1 MDRRNHKSLEEVH
14 GTIET
19 SGKTSG
25 WKKLLAFLGPAYL
38 VSVGYMDPGNW
49 ATDIAGGSQFGYKL
63 IWVLLMSNIMAL
75 LLQSLCARL
84 GVVRGRDLAQAS
96 REAYNPYVNFILYI
110 LAEIAIVACDLAEVI
125 GMAIGL
131 NLLFGLPMIW
141 GVSITALDTFLL
153 LFLLNKGMRK
163 MEVFIIGLIFII
175 GGSFVVEM
183 FFAKPDMGDLMAGFI
198 PSLPNSAALYIA
210 IGIIGATVMPHNLY
224 LHSSLVQS
232 RKIERTKKGI
242 KQALKFNFIDSAIA
256 LNLAFFVNAAILI
269 LAAAVFH
276 KNGMFEVAEIQ
287 DAHALLAPLLGSN
300 IAPTFFAIALI
311 AAGQSST
318 LTGTLAGQIVME
330 GHLNL
335 RIQPWVRRLITRML
349 AIIPAI
355 FTVIYFG
362 ESGTGRLLV
371 LSQVVLSL
379 QLGFAIIPL
388 IHFVSSKKLMGEFSI
403 KWPMRIASWLV
414 TLIIVAL
421 NGKLVFDE
429 INGWLETAD
438 HPIYIWIFVIP
449 IAIGAA
455 ILLIYITVKSTTKDI
470 AADKRKMVPHILNVK
485 IDELAKPL
493 SYKKIAVPV
502 DFSTSDEKSIS
513 AALQLGGKEAEYT
526 LIHIVETPGAMI
538 YGEEIDDY
546 ETESDEAFLNQ
557 YKEKLEEKGYKVHV
571 KLGFGAP
578 KKSIPKIVNA
588 GDFDIL
594 ILGGH
599 GHSGIKDLLF
609 GTTVDTVRH
618 KVNIPIFIV

>member
-1 MDRRNHKSLEEVH
+1 
-14 GTIET
+14 
-19 SGKTSG
+19 
-25 WKKLLAFLGPAYL
+25 
-38 VSVGYMDPGNW
+38 MDPGNW

-96 REAYNPYVNFILYI
+96 REAYNPFVNFVLYI
-110 LAEIAIVACDLAEVI
+110 LAEIAIIACDLAEVI

-131 NLLFGLPMIW
+131 NLLFGLPMVW
-141 GVSITALDTFLL
+141 GVTITALDTFLL

-183 FFAKPDMGDLMAGFI
+183 FFAKPDMGELMAGFI
-198 PSLPNSAALYIA
+198 PSLPDSTALYIA

-287 DAHALLAPLLGSN
+287 DAHALLEPLLGSSL
-300 IAPTFFAIALI
+300 APTFFAIALI

-349 AIIPAI
+349 AIIPAL

-362 ESGTGRLLV
+362 ESGTGRLLI

-388 IHFVSSKKLMGEFSI
+388 IHFVSSKKLMNGFEI
-403 KWPMRIASWLV
+403 KLPLRIASWLI
-414 TLIIVAL
+414 TIIIVGL
-421 NGKLVFDE
+421 NAKLVYDE
-429 INGWLETAD
+429 ITGWLISAEN
-438 HPIYIWIFVIP
+438 PIYIWTLVVP
-449 IAIGAA
+449 ATIGAA
-455 ILLIYITVKSTTKDI
+455 VLLIYITFKTTVKDI
-470 AADKRKMVPHILNVK
+470 KSEKRKMVPHILDAKVD
-485 IDELAKPL
+485 ILAQPL

-513 AALQLGGKEAEYT
+513 AALQLGGKDAEYT

-538 YGEEIDDY
+538 YGDEIDDY
-546 ETESDEAFLNQ
+546 ETESDEAFLNT
-557 YKEKLEEKGYKVHV
+557 YKQKLEAKGFKVSV
-571 KLGFGAP
+571 ELGFGSA

-588 GDFDIL
+588 ADFDL
-594 ILGGH
+594 LVLGGH

-609 GTTVDTVRH
+609 GTTVDSVRH
-618 KVNIPIFIV
+618 KVNIPVFIV